1 MNLAEIFSAELV
13 HESQLTAKIL
23 ALVPEASM
31 DWQPHEKS
39 MKLGALAAHVAEIFS
54 WTVYTVLHDE
64 LDFAKLNY
72 TPYVAK
78 NGEDLVMYLKKNT
91 VEALAAM
98 QQASNESL
106 KQPWRMRNGETIYF
120 EMPRAQVMR
129 GMVLNH
135 IIHHRAQLGVYLRL
149 LNIALPNI
157 YGPTADSPTM

>member
-39 MKLGALAAHVAEIFS
+39 MKLGALAAHVAEIFG